1 MLLLGAIIMLL
12 ALFVE
17 GLFELFLR
25 AAGLQS
31 NTRLTYGHAEWRTGS
46 TLQLQRLAHES
57 AGLGTWKRTDESIPV
72 TEYGDSLGILDT
84 SRPGH
89 ARLVRADT
97 EMSRMHGNGE
107 IPDAKTGV
115 KYLRLSS
122 NEQI

>member
-1 MLLLGAIIMLL
+1 MLL
-12 ALFVE
+12 ALCIE
-17 GLFELFLR
+17 DLFEMFLR
-25 AAGLQS
+25 KSGLQS
-31 NTRLTYGHAEWRTGS
+31 NIRLTYGHAECQTGS

-57 AGLGTWKRTDESIPV
+57 AGLGTWKRTNESIPV
-72 TEYGDSLGILDT
+72 TEFGDSLGILDT

-97 EMSRMHGNGE
+97 EMARMHGNGE
-107 IPDAKTGV
+107 VPDAKAGV